1 MFELIHAL
9 SIESEAGRA
18 TGEAFVPVDLPM
30 LADHFPGRPLVPGS
44 WLIELA
50 AQVAGPLA
58 EAVIQRRHG
67 LDRWALLGMIRHAKF
82 LEPAS
87 VPAALRLTAEVH
99 SDAPSNVR
107 LKVEAR
113 QGDRLL
119 LRGEV
124 VMMMVEAAPPWE
136 AAIKARHERL
146 RRWRTPL

>member
-1 MFELIHAL
+1 MFELMNAL

-18 TGEAFVPVDLPM
+18 TGEAFVPADHPM
-30 LADHFPGRPLVPGS
+30 LADHFPGHPLVPGS

-58 EAVIQRRHG
+58 EDVTRRRHG
-67 LDRWALLGMIRHAKF
+67 LDRWALLGMIRQAKM

-87 VPAALRLTAEVH
+87 VPATLHLTAAVH
-99 SDAPSNVR
+99 DADPSNVR

-113 QGDRLL
+113 QDDRLL

-124 VMMMVEAAPPWE
+124 VMMMVEAAPAWE
-136 AAIKARHERL
+136 AAIAARHEQL
-146 RRWRTPL
+146 ARWTTNP